1 MPFLQNLHGLACYF
15 CFYFMFLRDFL
26 HFLQACLGRRP
37 IVTRGAATRF
47 ERIRQGSTK
56 VTPE

>member
-15 CFYFMFLRDFL
+15 CFYFMFSYDFL
-26 HFLQACLGRRP
+26 YFLQAKLRRRLT
-37 IVTRGAATRF
+37 VTRGAATHI
-47 ERIRQGSTK
+47 EPIRQGSTK